1 MPKKSGKSLGWNRPP
16 FDFDVGHFR
25 FCLGFET
32 KIMGVLNVTPD
43 SFSDGGIYSDPGLA
57 EERALKME
65 REGAHII
72 DIGGESTRPGALPVS
87 VKEEIRRTR
96 PVIRRL
102 ARKLKIPLS
111 VDTYKYEVAAAALDE
126 GALMV
131 NDVRALSDNKRLAKL
146 IARTRA
152 AVVLMHMQG
161 VPQTMQTN
169 PLYKNL
175 FKEITSFLKK
185 AVDGALEAGISRSSI
200 VIDPGFGFGK
210 TPEHNIEILS
220 LLYRFSKLEYPLLAG
235 LSRKSFI
242 GNITEAAAQDRLYG
256 SLAAA
261 ACAVYQG
268 AHILRVHDVMPHVQL
283 CKVIDKT
290 LKRKCA
296 PHAVNHTH

>member
-1 MPKKSGKSLGWNRPP
+1 MPKKSEKSLGSSRLL
-16 FDFDVGHFR
+16 FDLDVGPFH

-43 SFSDGGIYSDPGLA
+43 SFSDGGFFSDPGLA

-87 VKEEIRRTR
+87 IKEEIRRTK

-102 ARKLKIPLS
+102 AKKLKIPLS
-111 VDTYKYEVAAAALDE
+111 IDTYKYETAYAALDE
-126 GALMV
+126 GASMV
-131 NDVRALSDNKRLAKL
+131 NDIRALKDNKRLAKL
-146 IARTRA
+146 IARYKA

-161 VPQTMQTN
+161 VPRTMQAN
-169 PLYKNL
+169 PSYRDL
-175 FKEITSFLKK
+175 FKEVSVFLKK
-185 AVDGALEAGISRSSI
+185 AADRALEAGISKSSI
-200 VIDPGFGFGK
+200 VVDPGFGFGK

-242 GNITEAAAQDRLYG
+242 GKMTGGAVQGRLYG
-256 SLAAA
+256 SLAAGA
-261 ACAVYQG
+261 GAVYQG
-268 AHILRVHDVMPHVQL
+268 AHILRVHDVLPHVEF
-283 CKVIDKT
+283 CKVIDET
-290 LKRKCA
+290 LKRKCT
-296 PHAVNHTH
+296 PHAVDHTR